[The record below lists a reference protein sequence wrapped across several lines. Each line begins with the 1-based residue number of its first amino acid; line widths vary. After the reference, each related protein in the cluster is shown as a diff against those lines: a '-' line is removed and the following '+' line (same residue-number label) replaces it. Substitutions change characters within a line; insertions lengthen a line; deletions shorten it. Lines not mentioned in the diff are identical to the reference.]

1 MSGLVPTCCAV
12 GLIVFFGAPTLSQP
26 QLAVPVRTFPPGVQ
40 VDSPV
45 PINRGN
51 DSLGLEGF
59 RQPDKSRAAK
69 NLSEATSSPNT
80 GNSDDSSSG
89 SDSMFGYEKRV
100 TNPDSAKERNS
111 EMAVDVGDSRMMM
124 RTERERSIEDASVFG
139 SATED
144 DCSKVDSVGFCRAFN

>member
-1 MSGLVPTCCAV
+1 M
-12 GLIVFFGAPTLSQP
+12 FFGAPTLSQP

-111 EMAVDVGDSRMMM
+111 EMAVEVGKSRM
-124 RTERERSIEDASVFG
+124 RSEEEGATEDASVFG
-139 SATED
+139 SANQD
-144 DCSKVDSVGFCRAFN
+144 DCSKLDSISFCRAFN

>member
-1 MSGLVPTCCAV
+1 M
-12 GLIVFFGAPTLSQP
+12 FFGAPTLSQP

-111 EMAVDVGDSRMMM
+111 EMAVEVGESRM
-124 RTERERSIEDASVFG
+124 RSEEEGATEDTSAFG
-139 SATED
+139 SATQD
-144 DCSKVDSVGFCRAFN
+144 DCSKLDSISFCRAFN